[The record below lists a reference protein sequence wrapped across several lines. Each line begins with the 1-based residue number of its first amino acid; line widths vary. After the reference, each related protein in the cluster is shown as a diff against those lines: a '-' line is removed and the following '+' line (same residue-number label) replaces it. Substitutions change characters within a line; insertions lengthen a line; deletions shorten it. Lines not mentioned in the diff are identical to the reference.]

1 MTEIQVKK
9 ADKDN
14 EPPDPMSDVFTAS
27 LWSAPKNENLL
38 LSFINSVRTNAGA
51 LPIVK
56 AEVLNP
62 FNIKE
67 YQASKGIV
75 LDVRAKDE
83 HDHLYDVEVQTSNH
97 PAFPNRSLD
106 YWSDT
111 FSAQLKSGMEYS
123 ELRHV
128 ISIILTSFRIFPQ
141 LEDIHTIFQ
150 ITAKENPKVLLTD
163 AFQMHYLRLYDVIRG
178 RLDKLDS
185 LCRDLRHWLLFF
197 AFGGI
202 KTEGE
207 MAALTENSPIIQE
220 AYAEMQ
226 RFYANPETREKARER
241 RRFLVDFNLGMNASK
256 EEGKVEGRAEGRAE
270 GKVEGVAEGEA
281 KSIVYTLGRR
291 FSVVPEVIQT
301 KLLAITDVTHLD
313 RLMALSFD
321 CQSLEEFA
329 SHLR

>member
-1 MTEIQVKK
+1 MTQIQG
-9 ADKDN
+9 N
-14 EPPDPMSDVFTAS
+14 ELPDPMSDVFTAS
-27 LWSAPKNENLL
+27 LWSAPKNEHLL

-56 AEVLNP
+56 ATVLNP

-67 YQASKGIV
+67 FEASKGII

-111 FSAQLKSGMEYS
+111 YTAQLKSGMDYR
-123 ELRHV
+123 ELRRV
-128 ISIILTSFRIFPQ
+128 ISIILTSFKIFPQ
-141 LEDIHTIFQ
+141 LEDVHTIFQ

-163 AFQMHYLRLYDVIRG
+163 AFQMHYLRLYEVIRG
-178 RLDKLDS
+178 HLGKLDS
-185 LCRDLRHWLLFF
+185 LCLDLRHWFIFF
-197 AFGGI
+197 AFGGS
-202 KTEGE
+202 KTEEE
-207 MAALTENSPIIQE
+207 MSALTNSSPIILE
-220 AYAEMQ
+220 AYSEMQ

-256 EEGKVEGRAEGRAE
+256 AEGRAEGRAE
-270 GKVEGVAEGEA
+270 GKAEGRVEGKAE
-281 KSIVYTLGRR
+281 SIVLTLSRR
-291 FSVVPEVIQT
+291 FNNVSQEIQG
-301 KLLAITDVTHLD
+301 KLLGLRDIDQINDLANF
-313 RLMALSFD
+313 AYD
-321 CQSLEEFA
+321 CQSLDEFA